1 MPAPLRTSACRTAG
15 NLTTDAQLA
24 AIAADNNAT
33 MRSNDS
39 DFARFDDI
47 RWHNPLTA

>member
-1 MPAPLRTSACRTAG
+1 V
-15 NLTTDAQLA
+15 
-24 AIAADNNAT
+24 IAAGHNAV
-33 MRSNDS
+33 MCSNDS